1 MEIIKKQ
8 IPIEFYLS
16 KVNHNCRINHY
27 INGSWVTPSENKY
40 GWGGIF
46 SDIDIAA
53 VSSFLP
59 NDSPLN
65 NLAYLTYKDIKRIK
79 IIMDDFQLFIK
90 NYLINNCDY
99 QNYNNGLY
107 NIKYQNYLLY
117 GGTQMLLFIY
127 SVLGDTLN
135 YYYDYD
141 YINNKWK
148 FINAPTIDYLQYNS
162 YSLNTASINISLF
175 ISKEY
180 DNMGIF
186 DSIAQEWIPGQSYNV
201 GDVVIFNNNT
211 YILMSGNNLDDLT
224 YSGVYS
230 SLEDTFYF
238 DSYNSDPITGF
249 FTSYIMNGNDYVHWI
264 RNIRN
269 DADGTNDNIL
279 INKTNITNALVTT
292 DSKLSSLMSYQ
303 GGGSVLTFMDPNGY
317 YKIGLKLN
325 LNTIVDNNGNTTY
338 YYSYITNITETIS
351 NDLSMATDVYEY
363 LIDVQYD
370 DNGDIPNTG
379 IRYVDTYIGYLESGT
394 TNYILSSSNTVVY
407 DSLNNYMANITLSDA
422 TYNTLSLPINS
433 NLDYKKFS
441 DQNTFNLSKINKKE
455 YLMGIIDTPNINNE
469 VFIDRGN
476 NNAWEKHLKLNEIK
490 TLDQLI
496 TYGNGF
502 FNII

>member
-1 MEIIKKQ
+1 
-8 IPIEFYLS
+8 
-16 KVNHNCRINHY
+16 
-27 INGSWVTPSENKY
+27 
-40 GWGGIF
+40 
-46 SDIDIAA
+46 
-53 VSSFLP
+53 
-59 NDSPLN
+59 
-65 NLAYLTYKDIKRIK
+65 
-79 IIMDDFQLFIK
+79 
-90 NYLINNCDY
+90 
-99 QNYNNGLY
+99 
-107 NIKYQNYLLY
+107 
-117 GGTQMLLFIY
+117 
-127 SVLGDTLN
+127 
-135 YYYDYD
+135 
-141 YINNKWK
+141 
-148 FINAPTIDYLQYNS
+148 
-162 YSLNTASINISLF
+162 
-175 ISKEY
+175 
-180 DNMGIF
+180 
-186 DSIAQEWIPGQSYNV
+186 
-201 GDVVIFNNNT
+201 
-211 YILMSGNNLDDLT
+211 
-224 YSGVYS
+224 
-230 SLEDTFYF
+230 
-238 DSYNSDPITGF
+238 
-249 FTSYIMNGNDYVHWI
+249 MNGNDYVHWI

-292 DSKLSSLMSYQ
+292 DSKLSSLMAYQ
-303 GGGSVLTFMDPNGY
+303 GGGSVLTFMDPNGH

-370 DNGDIPNTG
+370 ANGDIPNTG
-379 IRYVDTYIGYLESGT
+379 IKYVDTYIGYLESGT